1 MYFKL
6 DYNVNIAL
14 YSFHEYNM
22 LISIYCE
29 MITAIS
35 LINVSHH
42 IELEKFFPVVGT
54 FKIDS
59 LSNSQIYV
67 MINYSHHYIARTL
80 IL

>member
-1 MYFKL
+1 
-6 DYNVNIAL
+6 
-14 YSFHEYNM
+14 
-22 LISIYCE
+22 
-29 MITAIS
+29 MITAIN